1 MNKGYK
7 YFLATFAASFAI
19 AALGYGSIAPAQM
32 KDDNP
37 PLAAL
42 GEPPIPADNKQT
54 PEKIEL
60 GKLLFFDS
68 RIGGDASVSCADCH
82 APKQGWGF
90 NDPISRGYPGAIH
103 WRNSHSVI
111 NSAYMGKLF
120 WTGSAKSLE
129 NQAPSAALG
138 ALSGNG
144 ERDMIE
150 ARLAF
155 IPEYV
160 KRFNDVFG
168 DEWPKVN
175 NVWRAMAAFER
186 TLIHNNTPFDKY
198 MRGDKSALDEQQVR
212 GMKLFEGKANCIEC
226 HNGPLLS
233 DEKYYNVGVPRAE
246 DWLENGMAQVTF
258 RYQQYSK
265 GSTEAMY
272 RKVKDDAGLYYR
284 TKEKSD
290 MGKFRT
296 QPLRYMNYTAPYMHN
311 GSFFDF
317 DEVVEFYNEGGGENE
332 FTDGTMASNK
342 TPLLK
347 PLNLT
352 DEEKEDLVAFLESLS
367 GDEIKMQTP
376 KLPSYA
382 PLPAVANVN

>member
-1 MNKGYK
+1 MKKGYILS
-7 YFLATFAASFAI
+7 LATIAASFGI
-19 AALGYGSIAPAQM
+19 AAFGLGNIAAA
-32 KDDNP
+32 DENP

-42 GEPPIPADNKQT
+42 GDRPIPADNPQT

-82 APKQGWGF
+82 VPKQGWGF

-103 WRNSHSVI
+103 WRNSHTVI
-111 NSAYMGKLF
+111 NSAYLNKLF

-129 NQAPSAALG
+129 AQAPSAALG

-168 DEWPKVN
+168 DDWPKVN

-186 TLIHNNTPFDKY
+186 TLIHNDTPFDKY
-198 MRGDKSALDEQQVR
+198 MRGDKSALNEQQIR
-212 GMKLFEGKANCIEC
+212 GLKLFEGKANCIEC

-233 DEKYYNVGVPRAE
+233 DQKYYNLGVPRAE
-246 DWLENGMAQVTF
+246 DWSENGMAQVTF

-265 GSTEAMY
+265 GTTEELY
-272 RKVKDDAGLYYR
+272 RKIKDDAGLYYR
-284 TKEKSD
+284 TKEKAD

-296 QPLRYMNYTAPYMHN
+296 QPLRYIAYTAPFMHN

-317 DEVVEFYNEGGGENE
+317 AEVVDFYNEGGGENE
-332 FTDGTMASNK
+332 FTDGTLASSK
-342 TPLLK
+342 SSLLK
-347 PLNLT
+347 PLGLT
-352 DEEKEDLVAFLESLS
+352 DDEKEDLVALLEALS
-367 GDEIKMQTP
+367 GEELRMATP

-382 PLPAVANVN
+382 PLPAVPDVN